1 MDKKKKNAKWLLL
14 LASLL
19 VVGVSSL
26 MSVERASRK
35 VDYSDFLNKLNSET
49 VESVTLKGDTLHY
62 KVFGDSKTYITQYT
76 NNIDLAK
83 EISSHGTSLNVKSD
97 TASINWTTVV
107 YVMAGL
113 MMTTII
119 ISFLTADGSKSK
131 EQSDGNKSGKKR
143 QIIVDK
149 SIGVSFSD
157 VGGNDEAKES
167 LREIIDFLE
176 NPNVYTKMGAKL
188 PRGTLLVG
196 PPGTGKTLLARAV
209 AGEAKVPFIYMAGS
223 DFVEMYI
230 GLGAAKVRRMFEI
243 AEKNAPCI
251 IFIDE
256 IDAIGKKRDPL
267 AGGSGSDER
276 EQTLNQLLSEMDGF
290 NPSKGVVILAA
301 TNRPDVLDEAIVR
314 PGRFD
319 RRIIVEKPDFKDR
332 VSILTSY
339 VSKINSD
346 GTIDIEQ
353 LAFATAGCTGADLAN
368 IVNEAAIK
376 AVKDKKKAVGN
387 EEILEALDIIL
398 SGSCNHGIVL
408 SEIEKCII
416 ATHEAAHAL
425 ASLALDSDS
434 SVNKIS
440 IIPRGKSSLG
450 YTLNYRSDER
460 FVAFKD
466 EILTQIRILLAG
478 YCGEFVLL
486 DNISSSAAVDL
497 QAATDL
503 AREMV
508 TRYGMSTEYG
518 PVAFDSPN
526 GEISD
531 EMKFCI
537 DRKVIEIIKHCYTE
551 TIDFIQNN
559 ADILQNIAME
569 LAQREVLYNQE
580 IREILKGQQ
589 IDVPKFN
596 SYKESPTLLIKPT
609 TQVETATA
617 KEAVPKINS
626 SKTVTASPTES
637 DKSETK
643 APKGKNSTVKKDKR
657 DEKEPIITPKTNK
670 EPPKN
675 DDKKAVTESKTEPKA
690 GGKKDRIVIS
700 DDEMK
705 AMSIEMDIPDMDIQ
719 EPDVE
724 VPEDVDTSEIDSIL
738 GDTGAEDNEDM
749 MPEVPAP
756 KPKTPPRR
764 NNPMSETDAKSKKAL
779 ENILN
784 LNKKSRTKSAKP
796 PKSAPKKTTTDE
808 LTEDD
813 Y

>member
-1 MDKKKKNAKWLLL
+1 MEKKSKKAQWLLL
-14 LASLL
+14 IISLL
-19 VVGVSSL
+19 VIGISSL
-26 MSVERASRK
+26 ISVEKSSRK
-35 VDYSDFLNKLNSET
+35 VDYSEFLNKLSSET
-49 VESVTLKGDTLHY
+49 VESVTLKGDTLQY
-62 KVFGDSKTYITQYT
+62 KVYGDTKTYITQYT

-83 EISSHGTSLNVKSD
+83 EISSHGTALNVKSD
-97 TASINWTTVV
+97 ATSINWTTVI
-107 YVMAGL
+107 YIMAGL
-113 MMTTII
+113 LMTTII
-119 ISFLTADGSKSK
+119 ISFFATEKVKDR
-131 EQSDGNKSGKKR
+131 EQTDDKKPGKKR

-149 SIGVSFSD
+149 SMGVSFTD
-157 VGGNDEAKES
+157 VGGNEEAKES

-176 NPNVYTKMGAKL
+176 NPNGYTKMGAKL

-256 IDAIGKKRDPL
+256 IDAIGKKRDSV

-290 NPSKGVVILAA
+290 NPSKGVVVLAA

-319 RRIIVEKPDFKDR
+319 RRIVVEKPDFKDR

-339 VSKINSD
+339 INKINSD

-376 AVKDKKKAVGN
+376 AVKDKKKAVDN
-387 EEILEALDIIL
+387 TEMLEALDIIL

-408 SEIEKCII
+408 SELEKCII

-425 ASLALDSDS
+425 ASIALDPDS

-440 IIPRGKSSLG
+440 IIPRGKNSLG
-450 YTLNYRSDER
+450 YTPNYKSDER

-466 EILTQIRILLAG
+466 EILTQIRVLLAG

-486 DNISSSAAVDL
+486 DNVSSSAAMDL
-497 QAATDL
+497 QDATEL
-503 AREMV
+503 AREMI
-508 TRYGMSTEYG
+508 TKYGMSTEYG
-518 PVAFDSPN
+518 PVALN
-526 GEISD
+526 GELSD
-531 EMKFCI
+531 EMKYCI
-537 DRKVIEIIKHCYTE
+537 DKKTIEIIKYCYTE
-551 TIDFIQNN
+551 TIEFIQNN
-559 ADILQNIAME
+559 SEILQDIATE

-580 IREILKGQQ
+580 LREILRGKQ
-589 IDVPKFN
+589 IEVPQF
-596 SYKESPTLLIKPT
+596 SPYKESPTLFIRPAANNSP
-609 TQVETATA
+609 EDTA
-617 KEAVPKINS
+617 KPIAQTKQTKTEQKDEEKVANTPVP
-626 SKTVTASPTES
+626 
-637 DKSETK
+637 
-643 APKGKNSTVKKDKR
+643 KKDKK
-657 DEKEPIITPKTNK
+657 DKKEVAETPNPSAPAKKPQPASTSKVEKN
-670 EPPKN
+670 EPPKKSVPVEE
-675 DDKKAVTESKTEPKA
+675 DIEPKDA
-690 GGKKDRIVIS
+690 AV
-700 DDEMK
+700 
-705 AMSIEMDIPDMDIQ
+705 EMDIPDIDVQ
-719 EPDVE
+719 EPDIKI
-724 VPEDVDTSEIDSIL
+724 PDDIDTSEIDTSSS
-738 GDTGAEDNEDM
+738 GAESEENSDDM
-749 MPEVPAP
+749 LPEPP
-756 KPKTPPRR
+756 KPKFKPTQKR
-764 NNPMSETDAKSKKAL
+764 NGTLSESDMKSKKAV

-784 LNKKSRTKSAKP
+784 FSKKPRAKNTKPAKSSTP
-796 PKSAPKKTTTDE
+796 APNANDE